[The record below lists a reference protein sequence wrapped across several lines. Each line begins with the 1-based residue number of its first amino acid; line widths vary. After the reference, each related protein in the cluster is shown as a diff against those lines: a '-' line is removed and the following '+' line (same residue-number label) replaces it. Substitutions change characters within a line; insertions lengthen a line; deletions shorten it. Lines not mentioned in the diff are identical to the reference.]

1 MNQTDN
7 RIYLDN
13 SATTRVCR
21 EAAEKAMALMT
32 DCYGNPSSIHQMGF
46 AAEQEMT
53 AAREAV
59 AKALGVQG
67 GEITFTSGGTEANN
81 LAIFGGV
88 EAKKRSGN
96 KIVTTAVE
104 HPSVLRCMEQLEQQ
118 GYEVVYLQPDKTGR
132 ISEEELAAAIDEK
145 TILVSIMLV
154 NNEVG
159 AIQPVEAAA
168 KAIAAK
174 KAPSLLHVDAV
185 QAFGKLPVKPK
196 RMKIDLL
203 SVSGHKI
210 HGPKGVGA
218 LYVKDGVRL
227 RPQLL
232 GGGQEKGLR
241 SGTESMAMIGAFGA
255 AVNALPSPSDALP
268 NMQELH
274 DYCREKLSAIDG
286 VVFNSPADALPY
298 IVNFSTMSVRS
309 ETMIH
314 FLSAQN
320 IFVSGGSACS
330 GGKESHVL
338 TAMEVGR
345 AAVRSSIRVSF
356 SRYSTKADVDALAAA
371 VAQGMKT
378 LAKGKL

>member
-1 MNQTDN
+1 MKDE

-13 SATTRVCR
+13 SATTRVCE
-21 EAAEKAMALMT
+21 EAAAKAAELMRST
-32 DCYGNPSSIHQMGF
+32 YGNPSSIHEMGF
-46 AAEQEMT
+46 AAEKEMT

-59 AKALGVQG
+59 AKALGVNV

-88 EAKKRSGN
+88 ESKKRSGN

-104 HPSVLRCMEQLEQQ
+104 HPSVLRCMEKLEQQ
-118 GYEVVYLQPDKTGR
+118 GYEVTYLQPDKTGR
-132 ISEEELAAAIDEK
+132 ISEAELADAIDDK

-185 QAFGKLPVKPK
+185 QAFGKLAVKPK

-203 SVSGHKI
+203 SISSHKI

-218 LYVKDGVRL
+218 LYVAEGVHL

-241 SGTESMAMIGAFGA
+241 SGTEPMPMIGAFGA
-255 AVNALPSPSDALP
+255 AVKALPDPAESLKQ
-268 NMQELH
+268 MQTLS
-274 DYCREKLSAIDG
+274 DYCREQLSTIDG

-320 IFVSGGSACS
+320 IYVSGGSACS
-330 GGKESHVL
+330 GGKESYVL
-338 TAMEVGR
+338 TAMNVGR
-345 AAVRSSIRVSF
+345 PAVRSSIRVSF
-356 SRYSTKADVDALAAA
+356 SRYSTKGDVDALVAA
-371 VAQGMKT
+371 VARGVKT